1 MPDIMLRI
9 ILPGLIASAM
19 FAGVVAY
26 ISSAERAKDER
37 DGLRDNIETLERIDD
52 AIDAH
57 PACPWHDKLLGQCE

>member
-9 ILPGLIASAM
+9 ILPGLIVSAM
-19 FAGVVAY
+19 VAGIAAY
-26 ISSAERAKDER
+26 IGSAERAKDER
-37 DGLRDNIETLERIDD
+37 DGLRDNIETQERIDD